1 MAYSGIQVNGGMEV
15 SQENGT
21 SAVVV
26 SSTKYILDGWMLGT
40 SGAQVLPVSQQPNG
54 PAGFV
59 KSAYVSV
66 STANASPAAGN
77 YCFFYQPIEGYR
89 VSRLAWGTAAA
100 QPITVSFWVA
110 TNRTGAFSGSI
121 RNGAADRAYPFSF
134 TMNAVGA
141 WEYKTV
147 SIPGDTTGTW
157 AKDNTIGLTVSIA
170 LMCGSGQTAPANA
183 WVSGGYL
190 GVTGTTNG
198 VASTT
203 DYMYLTGLVVLPGT
217 QAPTAAQS
225 PNVMRSYDQEL
236 VTCKRYFQ
244 KMTCVVDVAVA
255 GQSIFL
261 APEMRVIPTFTG
273 GGTGFTING
282 PSAISPFVY
291 QATRALTTLTMDAR
305 L

>member
-1 MAYSGIQVNGGMEV
+1 V
-15 SQENGT
+15 S
-21 SAVVV
+21 
-26 SSTKYILDGWMLGT
+26 D
-40 SGAQVLPVSQQPNG
+40 
-54 PAGFV
+54 
-59 KSAYVSV
+59 
-66 STANASPAAGN
+66 
-77 YCFFYQPIEGYR
+77 
-89 VSRLAWGTAAA
+89 
-100 QPITVSFWVA
+100 
-110 TNRTGAFSGSI
+110 
-121 RNGAADRAYPFSF
+121 
-134 TMNAVGA
+134 A

-147 SIPGDTTGTW
+147 TIPGDVSGTW
-157 AKDNTIGLTVSIA
+157 AKDNTVGMRIQFA
-170 LMCGSGQTAPANA
+170 NACGPTYTAPAANVWTA
-183 WVSGGYL
+183 GIYVAAPGQ
-190 GVTGTTNG
+190 VNG
-198 VASTT
+198 VAATT
-203 DYMYLTGLVVLPGT
+203 DNFRITGVTVLPGT

-225 PNVMRSYDQEL
+225 PNVMRPYDQEL

>member
-1 MAYSGIQVNGGMEV
+1 
-15 SQENGT
+15 
-21 SAVVV
+21 
-26 SSTKYILDGWMLGT
+26 
-40 SGAQVLPVSQQPNG
+40 
-54 PAGFV
+54 
-59 KSAYVSV
+59 
-66 STANASPAAGN
+66 
-77 YCFFYQPIEGYR
+77 
-89 VSRLAWGTAAA
+89 
-100 QPITVSFWVA
+100 
-110 TNRTGAFSGSI
+110 
-121 RNGAADRAYPFSF
+121 
-134 TMNAVGA
+134 MNAVGA